1 MKEQKIPLLSDE
13 KSNEEQSYTPMDQ
26 KNLAQLSS
34 EVQMW
39 PSMEYL
45 MLLWQYKLV
54 TDLLSHSYY
63 VR

>member
-1 MKEQKIPLLSDE
+1 MKEQKIPLFPEE
-13 KSNEEQSYTPMDQ
+13 KSNEQSYTPMDQ
-26 KNLAQLSS
+26 KELAQLSS